1 MEDINFQVK
10 RIAEKAVSE
19 NKLGSLQEIINSEI
33 KEKGQDEMALLTK
46 NINQMVEQLRR
57 NIEKERE
64 IKRQK
69 NELIT
74 NVSHDLRTPLTSI
87 MGYLRLL
94 RDEKYDCREQYH
106 EYIKIAFSKSEQL
119 KNLIEDL
126 FEYTKL
132 TNEKIV
138 LEKQTVCMNEMLD

>member
-1 MEDINFQVK
+1 
-10 RIAEKAVSE
+10 
-19 NKLGSLQEIINSEI
+19 
-33 KEKGQDEMALLTK
+33 
-46 NINQMVEQLRR
+46 
-57 NIEKERE
+57 KERKLE
-64 IKRQK
+64 KQK

-94 RDEKYDCREQYH
+94 RDSKYENKEQH
-106 EYIKIAFSKSEQL
+106 DEYTRITFAKSEQL

-132 TNEKIV
+132 TNEQVI
-138 LEKQTVCMNEMLD
+138 LEKQEV